1 MDSLLD
7 TVPIRRGSNSASQR
21 DRASVLHPMTNLQMH
36 EADGPLVI
44 ARGDGVY
51 VEDDSGRRYLEGVS
65 GLWSVTLGFHNE
77 RLARAAYDQ
86 MMQLPSYHMFR
97 FKSHPA
103 AIDLAERLLAMAPA
117 PMSKV
122 FFANSGSEAND
133 TAIKLVWYYNNAIG
147 RPRKKKIIAR
157 QGGYHGVTVATA
169 SLTGLARN
177 HTDFDLPIAG
187 MLHTACPHFWRF
199 GRPDES
205 EEHYATRLADELE
218 QLILRE
224 GADTVAAFIA
234 EPVIGSGGVILP
246 PVTYFAKIQAVLR
259 RHDILFIAD
268 EVICGFGRLGDMFGC
283 QTYDLQP
290 DMITVAKGL
299 SSGYLP
305 ISGLMVSEAIWQACL
320 AQSGKIGVFG
330 HGFTYSG
337 HPVCAAVALETLA
350 IYEEMDVVARVRAA
364 APVLQDGLRRFADHP
379 LVGEVRG
386 IGLVAG
392 LELVRDKATKTG
404 FSQQQN
410 IGLHIERVG
419 QEEGDILRSLGDT
432 LTVAPPLIIEPREI
446 ETILGVVGG
455 ALDATL
461 LYVTAQGWV

>member
-1 MDSLLD
+1 MDTLPERLH
-7 TVPIRRGSNSASQR
+7 PNSMAAR
-21 DRASVLHPMTNLQMH
+21 DRASLLHPMTNLQLH
-36 EADGPLVI
+36 DAEGPLVI

-51 VEDDSGRRYLEGVS
+51 VEDDAGNRYLEGVS

-77 RLARAAYDQ
+77 RLAQAAYRQ

-103 AIDLAERLLAMAPA
+103 AIDLAETLLAMAPV

-133 TAIKLVWYYNNAIG
+133 TAVKLVWYYNNAIG

-157 QGGYHGVTVATA
+157 RGGYHGVTVATA
-169 SLTGLARN
+169 SLTGLERN
-177 HTDFDLPIAG
+177 HTDFDLPIER
-187 MLHTACPHFWRF
+187 MLHTGCPHYWRF
-199 GRPDES
+199 GQPGET
-205 EEHYATRLADELE
+205 EEAFASRLALELE
-218 QLILRE
+218 QLILAE
-224 GADTVAAFIA
+224 GAETVAAFIA

-246 PVTYFAKIQAVLR
+246 PATYFEKIQAVLR
-259 RHDILFIAD
+259 RHDILFLVD

-283 QTYDLQP
+283 QTYALQP

-337 HPVCAAVALETLA
+337 HPVCAAVARETLA
-350 IYEEMDVVARVRAA
+350 IYEELDIVARVRDV
-364 APVLQDGLRRFADHP
+364 APALQRGLRQYAAHP

-392 LELVRDKATKTG
+392 LELVRDKASKTP
-404 FSQQQN
+404 FTPQQN
-410 IGLHIERVG
+410 IGLYIERLC
-419 QEEGDILRSLGDT
+419 QERGVILRSLGDT
-432 LTVAPPLIIEPREI
+432 LTIAPPLIIEPAQI
-446 ETILGVVGG
+446 QAIVDVVGD

-461 LYVTAQGWV
+461 DHARNEGWL

>member
-1 MDSLLD
+1 MDTLPERLHL
-7 TVPIRRGSNSASQR
+7 NSMSAR
-21 DRASVLHPMTNLQMH
+21 DRASVLHPMTNLLLH
-36 EADGPLVI
+36 EAEGPLVI
-44 ARGDGVY
+44 SRGDGVY
-51 VEDDSGRRYLEGVS
+51 VEDDAGNRYLEGVS

-77 RLARAAYDQ
+77 RLARAAYSQ

-103 AIDLAERLLAMAPA
+103 AIDLAEKLLAMAPV

-147 RPRKKKIIAR
+147 RPKKKKIIAR
-157 QGGYHGVTVATA
+157 RGGYHGVTVATA
-169 SLTGLARN
+169 SLTGLERN
-177 HTDFDLPIAG
+177 HTDFDLPIDR
-187 MLHTACPHFWRF
+187 MLHTACPHYWRF
-199 GRPDES
+199 GQEGENEDAF
-205 EEHYATRLADELE
+205 ATRLAAELE
-218 QLILRE
+218 ALILAE
-224 GADTVAAFIA
+224 GPDTVAAFIA
-234 EPVIGSGGVILP
+234 EPVMGSGGVILP
-246 PVTYFAKIQAVLR
+246 PATYFEKLQAVLR
-259 RHDILFIAD
+259 RHDVLFLAD

-283 QTYDLQP
+283 QTYDLKP

-305 ISGLMVSEAIWQACL
+305 ISGLMVSESIWQACL

-337 HPVCAAVALETLA
+337 HPVCAAVARETLA
-350 IYEEMDVVARVRAA
+350 IYEEMDVVAQVRAV
-364 APVLQDGLRRFADHP
+364 APMLQHGLRRFADHP

-392 LELVRDKATKTG
+392 LELVRDKRMKAS
-404 FSQQQN
+404 FSPQQN
-410 IGLHIERVG
+410 IGLHIERLC
-419 QEEGDILRSLGDT
+419 QEQGVILRSLGDT
-432 LTVAPPLIIEPREI
+432 LTVAPPLIIRPEQI
-446 ETILGVVGG
+446 EVIVQVVGR

-461 LYVTAQGWV
+461 QHAQESGWM